1 MKSLDRLS
9 DDELLRELHRSLQA
23 LPDAPPA
30 LQRAAIDL
38 WAAAVQPGGLVA
50 AAGTLITRILAEL
63 SFDSWTAAAQAHG
76 MRSQRAPTRHLLFS
90 AAERDIDLRVTP
102 GSQAFSI
109 AGQVLGPDDAGTVEL
124 AARHADGAPSHRAQ
138 LDALGEF
145 RIDGVVP
152 GSYVMTLRLGADE
165 IVLPLLD
172 LGEPPH

>member
-1 MKSLDRLS
+1 MKPFDRLS
-9 DDELLRELHRSLQA
+9 DDELLRELHRSLRA

-50 AAGTLITRILAEL
+50 AAGALITRIRAEL
-63 SFDSWTAAAQAHG
+63 SFDSWAASAQAHG
-76 MRSQRAPTRHLLFS
+76 MRSQRAPTRHLMFS

-102 GSQAFSI
+102 GPQVYSI

-124 AARHADGAPSHRAQ
+124 VARDAVGTPSHRAQ

-152 GSYVMTLRLGADE
+152 GSYVMTLRLGADA
-165 IVLPLLD
+165 IVLPPLD
-172 LGEPPH
+172 LVEPPH

>member
-9 DDELLRELHRSLQA
+9 DDELLRELQQALQA

-38 WAAAVQPGGLVA
+38 WAAAVQSGGFVA
-50 AAGTLITRILAEL
+50 AAGALLRRLHAEL
-63 SFDSWTAAAQAHG
+63 SFDSWAATTPAHG
-76 MRSQRAPTRHLLFS
+76 MRSLRAPTRHLMFS
-90 AAERDIDLRVTP
+90 AAERDIDLRVIP
-102 GSQAFSI
+102 GPQAFSI

-124 AARHADGAPSHRAQ
+124 AALDAGGTLSHRAQ

-145 RIDGVVP
+145 RIDSVGP

-165 IVLPLLD
+165 IVLPLLE